1 MTSPEIQLLTPDT
14 PEWFDATRLIFR
26 EYADAIG
33 KSTRTVQRWLAEGII
48 ASDAKLPGPTGDHLF
63 LADRAQADRQGSVA

>member
-1 MTSPEIQLLTPDT
+1 MTNTKPSEYVTL
-14 PEWFDATRLIFR
+14 R

-48 ASDAKLPGPTGDHLF
+48 TSDQKLPGPTGDHLF
-63 LADRAQADRQGSVA
+63 LATRAEAARQGSAA

>member
-1 MTSPEIQLLTPDT
+1 MTNTKPPEYVTL
-14 PEWFDATRLIFR
+14 R

-48 ASDAKLPGPTGDHLF
+48 ASDAKLPGPTGAHLF
-63 LADRAQADRQGSVA
+63 LASRAKQPAA

>member
-1 MTSPEIQLLTPDT
+1 MTNTET
-14 PEWFDATRLIFR
+14 PEYLTLR
-26 EYADAIG
+26 EYANAIG

-63 LADRAQADRQGSVA
+63 LADRAQADRQGDSS

>member
-1 MTSPEIQLLTPDT
+1 MANTKPPEYVTL
-14 PEWFDATRLIFR
+14 R

-33 KSTRTVQRWLAEGII
+33 KSTRTVQRWLAEGTI